1 MFKKRAGPGFAAVG
15 LPIAAHTADGHKK
28 TPRFSLGRAGSCSS
42 RRLRRHTSR
51 KVWEASFASMNGWES
66 RSIKFEVG
74 DQALFQFQSHIES
87 GSLLVELAAPDGTTV
102 VRWGDKPSETTAFT
116 ASAAGRHR
124 VRVTADHA
132 SGGYRL
138 ELLDE

>member
-1 MFKKRAGPGFAAVG
+1 MFNWRLGSGSAAIGRPRAAQ
-15 LPIAAHTADGHKK
+15 TAGGRKK
-28 TPRFSLGRAGSCSS
+28 TPRFSFYRAGSCSS

-66 RSIKFEVG
+66 RSINFEVG

-87 GSLLVELAAPDGTTV
+87 GSLLVELAAPDGTTA
-102 VRWGDKPSETTAFT
+102 VRWGGKPSETTAFT
-116 ASAAGRHR
+116 ASVAGRYR

-138 ELLDE
+138 ELLGE